1 VALRAHQHQVHPD
14 TSISIQGG
22 WHMQANDAELT
33 ELYTAAVGEEVENN
47 EPNANNTAAGAAT
60 FDLRLQAVAGS
71 VLGDSRAEY
80 KLRIDCI
87 DETLAAPNPIMSVP
101 EVTQQFDPNSPNDWL
116 EQVTSGNFVKEQ
128 KNTINVDAAAK
139 GHVLRYVASLRGVN
153 GDVVSFIES
162 NKFVLI

>member
-1 VALRAHQHQVHPD
+1 
-14 TSISIQGG
+14 
-22 WHMQANDAELT
+22 MQANDAELT
-33 ELYTAAVGEEVENN
+33 ELYTAALGEFVENN
-47 EPNANNTAAGAAT
+47 EPNADNTAAGALT

-71 VLGDSRAEY
+71 VLGDSGAEY

-87 DETLAAPNPIMSVP
+87 DETEAAPNGPMSVA
-101 EVTQQFDPNSPNDWL
+101 EVTQRFDDTAGNDWL
-116 EQVTSGNFVKEQ
+116 EQPSKNFVKEQ
-128 KNTINVDAAAK
+128 TNTINVDAAAK

>member
-1 VALRAHQHQVHPD
+1 VRATQHQVHRTD
-14 TSISIQGG
+14 IQGG

-33 ELYTAAVGEEVENN
+33 ELFTAAAGELVENN
-47 EPNANNTAAGAAT
+47 EPNADNTAAGAAT

-71 VLGDSRAEY
+71 TRGDAGSDY
-80 KLRIDCI
+80 TLRIDCI
-87 DETLAAPNPIMSVP
+87 DETLAAPNAIMSVP
-101 EVTQQFDPNSPNDWL
+101 EVTQEFNSNLGNDWI
-116 EQVTSGNFVKEQ
+116 EQPSKNFVKEQ

>member
-1 VALRAHQHQVHPD
+1 
-14 TSISIQGG
+14 
-22 WHMQANDAELT
+22 MQANDAELT
-33 ELYTAAVGEEVENN
+33 ELYTAAAGEEVENN
-47 EPNANNTAAGAAT
+47 EPNADNTAAGANT

-71 VLGDSRAEY
+71 VRGDDASDY

-87 DETLAAPNPIMSVP
+87 DETLAAPNLLMSVT
-101 EVTQQFDPNSPNDWL
+101 EVTQQFDKNPPNDWI
-116 EQVTSGNFVKEQ
+116 EQLSKNFVKEQ
-128 KNTINVDAAAK
+128 KNTITVDPLAK

>member
-1 VALRAHQHQVHPD
+1 
-14 TSISIQGG
+14 
-22 WHMQANDAELT
+22 MQANDADLT
-33 ELYTAAVGEEVENN
+33 ELYTAASGEEVENN
-47 EPNANNTAAGAAT
+47 EPNADNTAGGAAT

-71 VLGDSRAEY
+71 VRGDDGSDY

-87 DETLAAPNPIMSVP
+87 DETEAAPNLNMSVP
-101 EVTQQFDPNSPNDWL
+101 EETQQFDSTNDWV
-116 EQVTSGNFVKEQ
+116 EQPSGNFVKEQ
-128 KNTINVDAAAK
+128 TNTISVDPLAK